1 MVKKGAARSDEIA
14 TDSFSQMVMPSLQQ
28 QAWQQRELKW
38 EARLTNEPARIEKI
52 PVYVTINILES
63 FLVRLSCNA
72 SLFAKIAWDTSAK
85 ARQNR
90 PRCIASL
97 RLIQRD
103 ILIIDTEQKDALF
116 DQIAE
121 ALSEKA
127 NEG

>member
-63 FLVRLSCNA
+63 FLVRLSCNV
-72 SLFAKIAWDTSAK
+72 SFF
-85 ARQNR
+85 
-90 PRCIASL
+90 C
-97 RLIQRD
+97 
-103 ILIIDTEQKDALF
+103 KDCMGYF
-116 DQIAE
+116 C
-121 ALSEKA
+121 
-127 NEG
+127 

>member
-63 FLVRLSCNA
+63 FLVHWEL
-72 SLFAKIAWDTSAK
+72 
-85 ARQNR
+85 
-90 PRCIASL
+90 
-97 RLIQRD
+97 QRKF
-103 ILIIDTEQKDALF
+103 ICKDCMGYF
-116 DQIAE
+116 C
-121 ALSEKA
+121 
-127 NEG
+127 